1 MKMGLPYV
9 AKDVNVIGILDSGH
23 YLYEEQ
29 PQQVIDA
36 VVNFLRKQIY

>member
-9 AKDVNVIGILDSGH
+9 AKDVQVIEIPDSGH

-29 PQQVIDA
+29 PEKVLDA
-36 VVNFLRKQIY
+36 VVRFLASR